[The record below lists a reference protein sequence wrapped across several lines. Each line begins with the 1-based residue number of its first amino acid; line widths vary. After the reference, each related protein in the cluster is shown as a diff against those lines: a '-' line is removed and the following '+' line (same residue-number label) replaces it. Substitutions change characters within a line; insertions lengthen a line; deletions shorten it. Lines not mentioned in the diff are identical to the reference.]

1 MIAFLRKHE
10 IWFILILF
18 VTANALFVTCIV
30 KGMLPEGLYG
40 FGRFA
45 LLGAV
50 LFGTVFLVRGWSGV
64 VDILRP
70 MFEWKQHPLLYVFA
84 VVWTVLLCVLVL
96 TAKELIT
103 GDPLTSDEL
112 VTGLQHISNP
122 RLLVTLLVSSF
133 VGEMVWISYAVR
145 RLSTRFTCF
154 VSALIVG
161 AVWTAWW
168 LPMAIYNFGII
179 PELPLIALLFNQM
192 GIAAMC
198 AFVYFH
204 TRSGLLVLVM
214 QIMFNATIL
223 VFPITPTVGGAPT
236 YWAFALTYFCAAL
249 TLFLIFG
256 PKPII
261 TGKKRKAGGIS
272 VTTESKLLSSPGSGA

>member
-10 IWFILILF
+10 VWLVLALI
-18 VTANALFVTCIV
+18 VSANALFVTCVVNGI
-30 KGMLPEGLYG
+30 LPESLYG

-50 LFGTVFLVRGWSGV
+50 LFGSVFLLRGMNGIM
-64 VDILRP
+64 DILKP
-70 MFEWKQHPLLYVFA
+70 MFVWKLQPLLYLFA
-84 VVWTVLLCVLVL
+84 ITWTACLCFLVL
-96 TAKELIT
+96 IAKQVITA
-103 GDPLTSDEL
+103 DSLTMDEL
-112 VTGLQHISNP
+112 VTGLQSIMSP

-133 VGEMVWISYAVR
+133 IGEMVWISYAVR
-145 RLSTRFTCF
+145 KLSVRFTHF

-168 LPMAIYNFGII
+168 LPMSIYDFGII
-179 PELPLIALLFNQM
+179 PGLPLVALLFNQM

-223 VFPITPTVGGAPT
+223 VFPITPTIGGAPT
-236 YWAFALTYFCAAL
+236 YWAFALTYFAASL
-249 TLFLIFG
+249 VLFLVFG

-261 TGKKRKAGGIS
+261 GFSKRS
-272 VTTESKLLSSPGSGA
+272 RVESPVSDGSKILTSSGV